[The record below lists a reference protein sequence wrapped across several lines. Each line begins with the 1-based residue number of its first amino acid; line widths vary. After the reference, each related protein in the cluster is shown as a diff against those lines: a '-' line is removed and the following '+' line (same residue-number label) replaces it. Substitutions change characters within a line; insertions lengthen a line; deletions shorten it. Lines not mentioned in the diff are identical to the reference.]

1 MIRNIGKIYAKE
13 LSMAEIKNSLLADLI
28 IDGKN
33 SKKSGLY
40 ISEMTFNEG
49 ISQISKAVLTICSN
63 EFCLR
68 LRGKKDQNGKQVEE
82 GLLDYLDKKATI
94 CFLDK
99 EKISRT
105 FTGKITSV
113 THLGV
118 SNTVSGNLYKYELI
132 IEPNIAD
139 MRFAHHTRQIKKS
152 IKNTLED
159 ILSTYYGDATIDFV
173 ISKPD
178 TNTYLFYQQ
187 NETDYDFFMRLLA
200 QFGLSFFVSSQKNQ
214 NSDEYY
220 EQVTISDGKSF
231 ELPEESRQPNSHTDR
246 NLNILVNK
254 SSKTLSENIR
264 IATWQMS
271 NSISIDDI
279 CRTDSPKPQG
289 DEKRLWFLNSMVT
302 PHSETQSD
310 SDTRDKIAGNYLDSI
325 HVSSANWFGTARLND
340 FQATDVLNIFD
351 FYAPCNLDTEDKEKA
366 ALLSDDTIRA
376 RIISLNLVLT
386 NILPFEV
393 ASEGSSASAE
403 VKFRCAEISKEAPSV
418 FTPLTDQNALSA
430 EEPATKANLVAASIP
445 VANEETSGVTL
456 KKATVCYKSG
466 EATTGKP
473 AKNAAATINIDS
485 QTGESYFYAKIDN
498 SNVVS
503 EVLFTMPL
511 AGLGQGLYKYPRIGE
526 RIFVL
531 DNKDS
536 RYVLHSYIP
545 DSKTMPFFKNGV
557 LPSDDA
563 IKEILK
569 TDERYKKDYEKA
581 SEADKNKMVNNY
593 KDELQAIFDNQPT
606 EQAVATVLRHSS
618 TNFMSNGSEVNIPDD
633 YMADDSLDP
642 FTATL
647 KPITRN
653 VSGLFK
659 SSDHSTKDIKY
670 SEIGMY
676 SGSQNGEKWTPEVLR
691 IQTPGNQFNHT
702 GLLNLNTA
710 NAFVFSTPN
719 ANQKDSKYGS
729 FSVLDVGSVVID
741 AKKSITLKVGGNMVC
756 ITEEGVSVISQTT
769 CTNST
774 PYDSK
779 LTLTPIG
786 ASLTGYTV
794 NVASTFST
802 NVADGLGASMSLAKG
817 AVAINGH
824 SVDLATV
831 DHNSLPFDIAFYT
844 ADLAEYLGY
853 FADDQAEMKGRL
865 NTGYNEIFGDGYF
878 NSDKLSYH
886 LGAKSDVA
894 KKTEAIVLTTWD
906 WFVKIVKIVYMFKS
920 VFPPLRGKLSV
931 YIAGIAVDIGLA
943 VFDSVMA
950 MIDLF
955 GGFDS
960 LTPEEVQR
968 KITIINLA
976 KITAKTVLMYIKV
989 DALTSYSAGDISY
1002 MMMDANE
1009 IKAFSPSLKANFV
1022 DVIARAH
1029 CVPLNPLVPANN
1041 IAFAVAPGSPAE
1053 LTAAILNSSL
1063 NQTVGSGSA
1072 GVFDALIEASG
1083 AVPAFALD
1091 SEYEKGSIGL
1101 DSNALT
1107 QLKTNILTGIAELAV
1122 TSTSAKVTVNS
1133 PASEINFCSGQTKVS
1148 ATGMLNISSG
1158 VGTKI
1163 DCGANSIEI
1172 GVADMKIASTM
1183 LDMKAATLQM
1193 KADAALNV
1201 ETATFKYNGEVTA
1214 IDSKAINLVSAML
1227 SL

>member
-1 MIRNIGKIYAKE
+1 
-13 LSMAEIKNSLLADLI
+13 MAENKSILLADFM
-28 IDGKN
+28 IDGK
-33 SKKSGLY
+33 KSGETGLY

-49 ISQISKAVLTICSN
+49 ISQIGKAVLTICSN
-63 EFCLR
+63 SLCLR
-68 LRGKKDQNGKQVEE
+68 LRGKKDQNGNTTEE

-94 CFLDK
+94 CFFDK
-99 EKISRT
+99 EEISRT

-118 SNTVSGNLYKYELI
+118 SNTVSGNIYKYEFIVESNL
-132 IEPNIAD
+132 AD

-152 IKNTLED
+152 IKETLKE
-159 ILSTYYGDATIDFV
+159 ILSTYFGDATIDFV
-173 ISKPD
+173 VAEPD
-178 TNTYLFYQQ
+178 TNAYLFYQQ

-264 IATWQMS
+264 IATWLMS

-289 DEKRLWFLNSMVT
+289 DEKRLWFLNSMAT

-325 HVSSANWFGTARLND
+325 HFSSANWFGTARLND

-351 FYAPCNLDTEDKEKA
+351 FYAPCDLDTEDKEKA
-366 ALLSDDTIRA
+366 ALQSDDTIRA

-456 KKATVCYKSG
+456 KKATVCYGSG

-511 AGLGQGLYKYPRIGE
+511 AGVGQGLYRFPRIGE
-526 RIFVL
+526 RILVL
-531 DNKDS
+531 SNKDS

-545 DSKTMPFFKNGV
+545 DSNTMPFFKKGV
-557 LPSDDA
+557 LPSDDD
-563 IKEILK
+563 IEKILK
-569 TDERYKKDYEKA
+569 NDIRYKAEYEAASKEEIKNMVKD
-581 SEADKNKMVNNY
+581 Y
-593 KDELQAIFDNQPT
+593 KDELKDILANQPM
-606 EQAVATVLRHSS
+606 EEAVATVLRHSS
-618 TNFMSNGSEVNIPDD
+618 NNFMSDGSKEVNIPDD
-633 YMADDSLDP
+633 YMTDDSLNP
-642 FTATL
+642 FTAKL

-653 VSGLFK
+653 VTGSFK

-676 SGSQNGEKWTPEVLR
+676 SGSQKGKKWTPEVLR

-702 GLLNLNTA
+702 GLANISTA
-710 NAFVFSTPN
+710 NSFVFSTPN

-786 ASLTGYTV
+786 ASLSGLSVDVSSIMY
-794 NVASTFST
+794 T
-802 NVADGLGASMSLAKG
+802 NVSDGLGASMSLAKG

-831 DHNSLPFDIAFYT
+831 DHQSLPFDIVCYSV
-844 ADLAEYLGY
+844 DLIKYVGY
-853 FADDQAEMKGRL
+853 FADDQAEMEDRL
-865 NTGYNEIFGDGYF
+865 NTGYNEMVKDGYF
-878 NSDKLSYH
+878 DSDKLSYH

-906 WFVKIVKIVYMFKS
+906 WIVKIVKTVYMFKS

-931 YIAGIAVDIGLA
+931 YIAGVVVDYLFGIL
-943 VFDSVMA
+943 DSVMA
-950 MIDLF
+950 MLSLF
-955 GGFDS
+955 GELDS
-960 LTPEEVQR
+960 LTPEKVQR
-968 KITIINLA
+968 KITIINLI
-976 KITAKTVLMYIKV
+976 KIATKTVFMYIKV
-989 DALTSYSAGDISY
+989 HALRSYSAGDISY
-1002 MMMDANE
+1002 MMMDPNE
-1009 IKAFSPSLKANFV
+1009 IKTFSSSLKADFV
-1022 DVIARAH
+1022 KVDAKAH
-1029 CVPLNPLVPANN
+1029 NVPLNPLIPPKNIDLAANPDPLMQY
-1041 IAFAVAPGSPAE
+1041 VAG
-1053 LTAAILNSSL
+1053 ILNDSI
-1063 NQTVGSGSA
+1063 NRTVGAGSA
-1072 GVFDALIEASG
+1072 GVFGALVEASG
-1083 AVPAFALD
+1083 AVPAFALK
-1091 SEYEKGSIGL
+1091 SEDNKVGL
-1101 DSNALT
+1101 NSNALT
-1107 QLKTNILTGIAELAV
+1107 ELKTNILTRIAELAV
-1122 TSTSAKVTVNS
+1122 TSTSAKAKVEAPQSEVNF
-1133 PASEINFCSGQTKVS
+1133 FCSGQTKVS
-1148 ATGMLNISSG
+1148 ATGKLNISSMQ
-1158 VGTKI
+1158 GTKI
-1163 DCGANSIEI
+1163 DCGPTNSIEI
-1172 GVADMKIASTM
+1172 KPTDMNLTSTM
-1183 LDMKAATLQM
+1183 LDMQTTTLQM
-1193 KADAALNV
+1193 KADATLKIQVGA
-1201 ETATFKYNGEVTA
+1201 AQ
-1214 IDSKAINLVSAML
+1214 L
-1227 SL
+1227 STKLFNTSGDVANISTQLTKVG

>member
-1 MIRNIGKIYAKE
+1 
-13 LSMAEIKNSLLADLI
+13 MAENKSILLADFM
-28 IDGKN
+28 IDGK
-33 SKKSGLY
+33 KSGETGLY

-49 ISQISKAVLTICSN
+49 ISQIGKAVLTICSN
-63 EFCLR
+63 SLCLR
-68 LRGKKDQNGKQVEE
+68 LRGKKDQNGNTTEE

-94 CFLDK
+94 CFFDK
-99 EKISRT
+99 KEISRT

-118 SNTVSGNLYKYELI
+118 SNTVSGNIYKYEFIVESNL
-132 IEPNIAD
+132 AD

-152 IKNTLED
+152 IKETLKE
-159 ILSTYYGDATIDFV
+159 ILSTYFGDATIDFV
-173 ISKPD
+173 VAEPD
-178 TNTYLFYQQ
+178 TNAYLFYQQ

-289 DEKRLWFLNSMVT
+289 DEKRLWFLNSMAT

-325 HVSSANWFGTARLND
+325 HFSSANWFGTARLND

-351 FYAPCNLDTEDKEKA
+351 FYAPCDLDTEDKEKA
-366 ALLSDDTIRA
+366 ALQSDDTIRA

-456 KKATVCYKSG
+456 KKATVCYGSG
-466 EATTGKP
+466 EATTGEP

-503 EVLFTMPL
+503 EVLFTMPF
-511 AGLGQGLYKYPRIGE
+511 AGVGQGLYRFPRIGE
-526 RIFVL
+526 RILVL
-531 DNKDS
+531 SNKDS

-545 DSKTMPFFKNGV
+545 DSNTMPFFKKGV

-563 IKEILK
+563 IEKILEK
-569 TDERYKKDYEKA
+569 DIRYKAEYEAA
-581 SEADKNKMVNNY
+581 SKKEKENMVEDY
-593 KDELQAIFDNQPT
+593 KDELKDILANQPK

-618 TNFMSNGSEVNIPDD
+618 NNFMSDGSEVNIPND
-633 YMADDSLDP
+633 YMTDDSLNP
-642 FTATL
+642 FTAKL

-653 VSGLFK
+653 VTGSFK
-659 SSDHSTKDIKY
+659 SSDHSTKEIKY

-676 SGSQNGEKWTPEVLR
+676 SGSQKGNKWTPEVLR

-702 GLLNLNTA
+702 GLANISTA
-710 NAFVFSTPN
+710 NSFVFSTPN
-719 ANQKDSKYGS
+719 ANQEDSKYGS

-831 DHNSLPFDIAFYT
+831 DHQSLPFDIAFYT

-853 FADDQAEMKGRL
+853 FADDQAEMEDRL
-865 NTGYNEIFGDGYF
+865 NTGYNEMVKDGYF
-878 NSDKLSYH
+878 DSDKLSYH
-886 LGAKSDVA
+886 LGAKSDAA
-894 KKTEAIVLTTWD
+894 KKTEAIVLTIWD
-906 WFVKIVKIVYMFKS
+906 WIVKIVKTVYMFKS

-931 YIAGIAVDIGLA
+931 YIAGVVVDIGLA
-943 VFDSVMA
+943 IFDSVMA

-968 KITIINLA
+968 KITITNLI
-976 KITAKTVLMYIKV
+976 KIAAKTVFMYIKV
-989 DALTSYSAGDISY
+989 HALRSYSAGDISY
-1002 MMMDANE
+1002 MMIDPNE
-1009 IKAFSPSLKANFV
+1009 IKTFSSSLKADFV
-1022 DVIARAH
+1022 KVDAKAH
-1029 CVPLNPLVPANN
+1029 NVPLNPLIPPNN
-1041 IAFAVAPGSPAE
+1041 MGLAAIPDPLARAVA
-1053 LTAAILNSSL
+1053 TNLNSSV
-1063 NQTVGSGSA
+1063 NQVVGAGSA
-1072 GVFDALIEASG
+1072 GVFEALIATSG
-1083 AVPAFALD
+1083 AVPAFALKSKMD
-1091 SEYEKGSIGL
+1091 EGPVGL
-1101 DSNALT
+1101 DSNALMG
-1107 QLKTNILTGIAELAV
+1107 LKASLITTLAELDV
-1122 TSTSAKVTVNS
+1122 VSSTSSTVKFTS
-1133 PASEINFCSGQTKVS
+1133 PNSEINLDS
-1148 ATGMLNISSG
+1148 ARAKIESTGLLNILSRS
-1158 VGTKI
+1158 GTKL
-1163 DCGANSIEI
+1163 DCGANTIEI
-1172 GVADMKIASTM
+1172 SPASIKTTSAL
-1183 LDMKAATLQM
+1183 LDMQTTTLQM
-1193 KADAALNV
+1193 KADAALKIQG
-1201 ETATFKYNGEVTA
+1201 AA
-1214 IDSKAINLVSAML
+1214 AQL
-1227 SL
+1227 STQLFSISGDVANISTRLTKVG

>member
-13 LSMAEIKNSLLADLI
+13 LSMAEIKSSLLADLI
-28 IDGKN
+28 IDGKK
-33 SKKSGLY
+33 SKDSGLY
-40 ISEMTFNEG
+40 ISEMTFSEG
-49 ISQISKAVLTICSN
+49 VSQVSKAVLTICSN
-63 EFCLR
+63 SVCLK
-68 LRGKKDQNGKQVEE
+68 LRGKKDSNGNQSEE

-94 CFLDK
+94 CFLDE

-289 DEKRLWFLNSMVT
+289 DEKRLWFLNSMAT

-430 EEPATKANLVAASIP
+430 EEPATRANLVAASIP

-456 KKATVCYKSG
+456 KKATVCYQSG
-466 EATTGKP
+466 EATTDKP

-545 DSKTMPFFKNGV
+545 DSKTMPFFQNGKLPTDSEIKN
-557 LPSDDA
+557 
-563 IKEILK
+563 ILK
-569 TDERYKKDYEKA
+569 DELKDL
-581 SEADKNKMVNNY
+581 SESDKNKKIQDY
-593 KDELQAIFDNQPT
+593 KSKISAILAKQPT

-618 TNFMSNGSEVNIPDD
+618 NNFMSNGSEVNIPDD

-659 SSDHSTKDIKY
+659 SSDYSTKNIKY

-676 SGSQNGEKWTPEVLR
+676 SGSKSGDDWIPEVLR
-691 IQTPGNQFNHT
+691 IQTPGNQFNYT
-702 GLLNLNTA
+702 GLLSLNAA
-710 NAFVFSTPN
+710 NSFVFTTPN
-719 ANQKDSKYGS
+719 ATQKDTEYGS

-774 PYDSK
+774 PYDSI
-779 LTLTPIG
+779 LSLTPIG
-786 ASLTGYTV
+786 ASLSGLSV
-794 NVASTFST
+794 NVSSTMST
-802 NVADGLGASMSLAKG
+802 NVSDGLGAGMSLSKG
-817 AVAINGH
+817 AVSIKGH
-824 SVDLATV
+824 TVDLNTVDHQGLTFDKVCYSVDLV
-831 DHNSLPFDIAFYT
+831 K
-844 ADLAEYLGY
+844 YLGY
-853 FADDQAEMKGRL
+853 FCLDQAEMKDRL
-865 NTGYNEIFGDGYF
+865 NTGYNEMVKGGYF
-878 NSDKLSYH
+878 DFNKLDYH
-886 LGAKSDVA
+886 MGGKSVA
-894 KKTEAIVLTTWD
+894 FKKSIAIINATWS
-906 WFVKIVKIVYMFKS
+906 WIVTIAKIVYSFKS

-931 YIAGIAVDIGLA
+931 YIAGIVVDLLFGI
-943 VFDSVMA
+943 FDTVMA
-950 MIDLF
+950 MIDLAKCF
-955 GGFDS
+955 NS
-960 LTPEEVQR
+960 LTPVEVQR
-968 KITIINLA
+968 KITITNLI
-976 KITAKTVLMYIKV
+976 KIATKTVFMYIKL
-989 DALTSYSAGDISY
+989 DALGGYTPGNISY
-1002 MMMDANE
+1002 FMIDPNE
-1009 IKAFSPSLKANFV
+1009 IKTFSSSLKADFV
-1022 DVIARAH
+1022 KVDAKAH
-1029 CVPLNPLVPANN
+1029 NVPLNPLIPANN
-1041 IAFAVAPGSPAE
+1041 TG
-1053 LTAAILNSSL
+1053 LAAIPDPLMQSVAVMLNASI
-1063 NQTVGSGSA
+1063 NRTVGAGSA
-1072 GVFDALIEASG
+1072 GVFGALIETSG
-1083 AVPAFALD
+1083 AVPAFALKSGD
-1091 SEYEKGSIGL
+1091 SKVGL
-1101 DSNALT
+1101 NSNALT
-1107 QLKTNILTGIAELAV
+1107 ELKSEILTGLAQFDV
-1122 TSTSAKVTVNS
+1122 LSTVSAKTVVNT
-1133 PASEINFCSGQTKVS
+1133 PNCEINVSSAQTKVS
-1148 ATGMLNISSG
+1148 TDGMLGISSKL
-1158 VGTKI
+1158 GTKI

-1172 GVADMKIASTM
+1172 GVGDMKITSSM
-1183 LDMKAATLQM
+1183 LDMKAASLQM
-1193 KADAALNV
+1193 KADAMLKVDANSLSFSTQISDVKTQVLNIGSQM
-1201 ETATFKYNGEVTA
+1201 AN
-1214 IDSKAINLVSAML
+1214 IQ
-1227 SL
+1227 

>member
-1 MIRNIGKIYAKE
+1 
-13 LSMAEIKNSLLADLI
+13 MAENKSILLADFM
-28 IDGKN
+28 IDGK
-33 SKKSGLY
+33 KSGETGLY

-49 ISQISKAVLTICSN
+49 ISQIGKAVLTICSN
-63 EFCLR
+63 SLCLR
-68 LRGKKDQNGKQVEE
+68 LRGKKDQNGNTTEE

-94 CFLDK
+94 CFFDK
-99 EKISRT
+99 KEISRT

-118 SNTVSGNLYKYELI
+118 SNTVSGNIYKYEFIVESNL
-132 IEPNIAD
+132 AD

-152 IKNTLED
+152 IKETLKE
-159 ILSTYYGDATIDFV
+159 ILSTYFGDATIDFV
-173 ISKPD
+173 VAEPD
-178 TNTYLFYQQ
+178 TNAYLFYQQ

-289 DEKRLWFLNSMVT
+289 DEKRLWFLNSMAT

-325 HVSSANWFGTARLND
+325 HFSSANWFGTARLND

-351 FYAPCNLDTEDKEKA
+351 FYAPCDLDTEDKEEE
-366 ALLSDDTIRA
+366 ALHSDDTIRA

-430 EEPATKANLVAASIP
+430 EEPATKANLVADSIP

-456 KKATVCYKSG
+456 KKATVCYESG

-473 AKNAAATINIDS
+473 AKNAAATINIDP

-545 DSKTMPFFKNGV
+545 DSTKMPFFKNAAI
-557 LPSDDA
+557 PSDA
-563 IKEILK
+563 
-569 TDERYKKDYEKA
+569 
-581 SEADKNKMVNNY
+581 
-593 KDELQAIFDNQPT
+593 
-606 EQAVATVLRHSS
+606 AVATVLRHSS
-618 TNFMSNGSEVNIPDD
+618 DNFMSNGSEVNIPDD
-633 YMADDSLDP
+633 YMTDESLNP
-642 FTATL
+642 FTAKL

-653 VSGLFK
+653 VTGSFK

-676 SGSQNGEKWTPEVLR
+676 SGSQDGDKWSPEVLR

-702 GLLNLNTA
+702 GLANISTA
-710 NAFVFSTPN
+710 NSFVFSTPN
-719 ANQKDSKYGS
+719 ANQEDSKYGS

-831 DHNSLPFDIAFYT
+831 DHQSLPFDIACYT

-853 FADDQAEMKGRL
+853 FVDDQAEMEERL
-865 NTGYNEIFGDGYF
+865 ETGYNKIIESGKFD
-878 NSDKLSYH
+878 SDKLSYH
-886 LGAKSDVA
+886 MGAKSDA
-894 KKTEAIVLTTWD
+894 GKKAIAIVSATWD
-906 WFVKIVKIVYMFKS
+906 WIVKIAKTVYSFKS

-931 YIAGIAVDIGLA
+931 YIAGVVVDIVLA

-950 MIDLF
+950 MIDLAE
-955 GGFDS
+955 GFDS
-960 LTPEEVQR
+960 LTPVKVQR
-968 KITIINLA
+968 KITITNLI
-976 KITAKTVLMYIKV
+976 KIATKTVFMYIKC
-989 DALTSYSAGDISY
+989 DSLTSYTAGDISY
-1002 MMMDANE
+1002 FMIDPNE
-1009 IKAFSPSLKANFV
+1009 IKTFSSSLKADFV
-1022 DVIARAH
+1022 KVDAKAH
-1029 CVPLNPLVPANN
+1029 NVPLNPLVLANN
-1041 IAFAVAPGSPAE
+1041 AAVAAIPDP
-1053 LTAAILNSSL
+1053 LTRSVATFLNSSV
-1063 NQTVGSGSA
+1063 NQVVGAGSA
-1072 GVFDALIEASG
+1072 GFFETLIATSG
-1083 AVPAFALD
+1083 AAVPAFALKSGD
-1091 SEYEKGSIGL
+1091 NKVGL
-1101 DSNALT
+1101 NSNALT
-1107 QLKTNILTGIAELAV
+1107 ELKAEITTGLAELNV
-1122 TSTSAKVTVNS
+1122 ISTSSAKAKVVAPQSEVNFS
-1133 PASEINFCSGQTKVS
+1133 SGQTKVS
-1148 ATGMLNISSG
+1148 ATGMLNISSR

-1163 DCGANSIEI
+1163 DCGTSSIEI
-1172 GVADMKIASTM
+1172 GDADMKITSTL
-1183 LDMKAATLQM
+1183 LDMQTTTLQM
-1193 KADAALNV
+1193 KANAALNIDGG
-1201 ETATFKYNGEVTA
+1201 ATKFQSQIFNINGNVANIQTQLT
-1214 IDSKAINLVSAML
+1214 KVG
-1227 SL
+1227 

>member
-1 MIRNIGKIYAKE
+1 
-13 LSMAEIKNSLLADLI
+13 MAENKSILLADFM
-28 IDGKN
+28 IDGKK
-33 SKKSGLY
+33 SKDSGLY
-40 ISEMTFNEG
+40 ISEMTFSEG
-49 ISQISKAVLTICSN
+49 VSQVSKAVLTICSN
-63 EFCLR
+63 SVCLK
-68 LRGKKDQNGKQVEE
+68 LRGKKDSNGNQSEE

-94 CFLDK
+94 CFLDE

-159 ILSTYYGDATIDFV
+159 ILSTYYGDTTIDFV

-220 EQVTISDGKSF
+220 EQVIISDGKSF

-271 NSISIDDI
+271 NSTTIDDI
-279 CRTDSPKPQG
+279 CKTDSLKN
-289 DEKRLWFLNSMVT
+289 DENNKRLWFLNSMAT

-325 HVSSANWFGTARLND
+325 HFSSANWFGTARLND

-351 FYAPCNLDTEDKEKA
+351 FYAPCDLDTEDKEKA
-366 ALLSDDTIRA
+366 ALQSDDTIRA

-430 EEPATKANLVAASIP
+430 EEPATKANLVAASTP

-466 EATTGKP
+466 EATKGKP

-503 EVLFTMPL
+503 EVLFTMPF
-511 AGLGQGLYKYPRIGE
+511 AGVGQGLYRFPRIGE
-526 RIFVL
+526 RILVL
-531 DNKDS
+531 SNKDS

-545 DSKTMPFFKNGV
+545 DSNTMPFFKKGV
-557 LPSDDA
+557 LPSDAD
-563 IKEILK
+563 IKKILEK
-569 TDERYKKDYEKA
+569 DIRYKEEYEEA
-581 SEADKNKMVNNY
+581 SENEKEKMVKDY
-593 KDELQAIFDNQPT
+593 KDELEDIFANQPM

-618 TNFMSNGSEVNIPDD
+618 NNFMSDGSEVNIPND
-633 YMADDSLDP
+633 YMADDSLNP
-642 FTATL
+642 FTAKL

-653 VSGLFK
+653 VSGSFAPEDYD
-659 SSDHSTKDIKY
+659 SKDIKY

-676 SGSQNGEKWTPEVLR
+676 SGSQDGKKWTPEVLR

-710 NAFVFSTPN
+710 NAFIFSTPN

-831 DHNSLPFDIAFYT
+831 DHQSLPFDIACYT
-844 ADLAEYLGY
+844 ADLVEYLGY
-853 FADDQAEMKGRL
+853 FADDQAEMEDRL
-865 NTGYNEIFGDGYF
+865 NTGYNEMVKDGYF
-878 NSDKLSYH
+878 DSDKLSYH
-886 LGAKSDVA
+886 LGVKSDGA

-906 WFVKIVKIVYMFKS
+906 WIVKIVKTVYMFKS

-931 YIAGIAVDIGLA
+931 YIAGVVVDIGLA
-943 VFDSVMA
+943 IFDSVMA

-968 KITIINLA
+968 KITITNLI
-976 KITAKTVLMYIKV
+976 KIVAKTVFMYIKC
-989 DALTSYSAGDISY
+989 DSLTSYKAGDISY
-1002 MMMDANE
+1002 FMIDPNE

-1041 IAFAVAPGSPAE
+1041 IAFAVAPGSPAK
-1053 LTAAILNSSL
+1053 LTEAMLDYSL
-1063 NQTVGSGSA
+1063 NETVGAGSA
-1072 GVFDALIEASG
+1072 GVFEALIEASG

-1122 TSTSAKVTVNS
+1122 TSTSAKATVTTPNC
-1133 PASEINFCSGQTKVS
+1133 EID
-1148 ATGMLNISSG
+1148 LNAPRSKTTIVALGSLDIFSSI
-1158 VGTKI
+1158 GTKI
-1163 DCGANSIEI
+1163 ICGTSCIEI
-1172 GVADMKIASTM
+1172 GDADMKITSTM
-1183 LDMKAATLQM
+1183 LDMQTTTLQM
-1193 KADAALNV
+1193 KADATLNADANSLSLSSKIIDAATQALNI
-1201 ETATFKYNGEVTA
+1201 GGQ
-1214 IDSKAINLVSAML
+1214 IINVHN
-1227 SL
+1227 

>member
-1 MIRNIGKIYAKE
+1 
-13 LSMAEIKNSLLADLI
+13 MAENKSILLADFM
-28 IDGKN
+28 IDGK
-33 SKKSGLY
+33 KSGETGLY

-49 ISQISKAVLTICSN
+49 ISQIGKAVLTICSN
-63 EFCLR
+63 SLCLR
-68 LRGKKDQNGKQVEE
+68 LRGKKDQNGNTTEE

-94 CFLDK
+94 CFFDK
-99 EKISRT
+99 KEISRT

-118 SNTVSGNLYKYELI
+118 SNTVSGNIYKYEFIVESNL
-132 IEPNIAD
+132 AD

-152 IKNTLED
+152 IKETLKE
-159 ILSTYYGDATIDFV
+159 ILSTYFGDATIDFV
-173 ISKPD
+173 VAEPD
-178 TNTYLFYQQ
+178 TNAYLFYQQ

-289 DEKRLWFLNSMVT
+289 DEKRLWFLNSMAT

-325 HVSSANWFGTARLND
+325 HFSSANWFGTARLND

-351 FYAPCNLDTEDKEKA
+351 FYAPCDLDTEDKEKA
-366 ALLSDDTIRA
+366 ALQSDDTIRA

-456 KKATVCYKSG
+456 KKATVCYESG

-511 AGLGQGLYKYPRIGE
+511 AGVGQGLYRFPRIGE
-526 RIFVL
+526 RILVL
-531 DNKDS
+531 SNKDS

-545 DSKTMPFFKNGV
+545 DSNTMPFFKKGV
-557 LPSDDA
+557 LPSDAD
-563 IKEILK
+563 IEKILK
-569 TDERYKKDYEKA
+569 NDIRYEAEYEAA
-581 SEADKNKMVNNY
+581 SENEKKNMVKDY
-593 KDELQAIFDNQPT
+593 KDELKDILANQPK

-618 TNFMSNGSEVNIPDD
+618 NNFMSDGSEVNIPND
-633 YMADDSLDP
+633 YMTDDSLNP
-642 FTATL
+642 FTAKL

-653 VSGLFK
+653 VTGSFK
-659 SSDHSTKDIKY
+659 SSDHSTKEIKY

-676 SGSQNGEKWTPEVLR
+676 SGSQKGNKWTPEVLR

-702 GLLNLNTA
+702 GLANISTA
-710 NAFVFSTPN
+710 NSFVFSTPN
-719 ANQKDSKYGS
+719 ANQEDSKYGS

-786 ASLTGYTV
+786 ASLSGLSV
-794 NVASTFST
+794 DVSSIMST
-802 NVADGLGASMSLAKG
+802 NVSDGLGAGVSLSKG

-824 SVDLATV
+824 TVDLSTV
-831 DHNSLPFDIAFYT
+831 DHQSLPFDIVCYCV
-844 ADLAEYLGY
+844 DLIKYVGY
-853 FADDQAEMKGRL
+853 FADDQAEMEDRL

-906 WFVKIVKIVYMFKS
+906 WIVKIAKTVYLFKS

-931 YIAGIAVDIGLA
+931 YIAGVVVDIGLA
-943 VFDSVMA
+943 IFDSVMA

-960 LTPEEVQR
+960 LTPVEVQR
-968 KITIINLA
+968 KITITNLI
-976 KITAKTVLMYIKV
+976 KIATKTVFMCIKV
-989 DALTSYSAGDISY
+989 HALRSYSAGDISY
-1002 MMMDANE
+1002 FMIDPNE
-1009 IKAFSPSLKANFV
+1009 IKTFSSSLKADFV
-1022 DVIARAH
+1022 KVDAKAH
-1029 CVPLNPLVPANN
+1029 NVPLNPLIPPNN
-1041 IAFAVAPGSPAE
+1041 TG
-1053 LTAAILNSSL
+1053 LAAIPDLGMRSVAEMLNASIKR
-1063 NQTVGSGSA
+1063 TVGAGSA
-1072 GVFDALIEASG
+1072 GVFEALIATSG
-1083 AVPAFALD
+1083 AVPAFALKSGD
-1091 SEYEKGSIGL
+1091 NKVGL
-1101 DSNALT
+1101 NSNALT
-1107 QLKTNILTGIAELAV
+1107 ELKSEILTGLAQLNV
-1122 TSTSAKVTVNS
+1122 HSVVSAKTVVTT
-1133 PASEINFCSGQTKVS
+1133 PDCEIDLNAPQSKIDAAGL
-1148 ATGMLNISSG
+1148 LNISSG
-1158 VGTKI
+1158 LNT
-1163 DCGANSIEI
+1163 IEI
-1172 GVADMKIASTM
+1172 SSASIKTTSTM
-1183 LDMKAATLQM
+1183 LDMQTTTLQM
-1193 KADAALNV
+1193 KANAALKVDTDVFNLNGQVTNLRASASNISSSLINV
-1201 ETATFKYNGEVTA
+1201 G
-1214 IDSKAINLVSAML
+1214 
-1227 SL
+1227 

>member
-1 MIRNIGKIYAKE
+1 
-13 LSMAEIKNSLLADLI
+13 MAENKSILLADFM
-28 IDGKN
+28 IDGK
-33 SKKSGLY
+33 KSGETGLY

-49 ISQISKAVLTICSN
+49 ISQIGKAVLTICSN
-63 EFCLR
+63 SLCLR
-68 LRGKKDQNGKQVEE
+68 LRGKKDQNGNTTEE

-94 CFLDK
+94 CFFDK
-99 EKISRT
+99 KEISRT

-118 SNTVSGNLYKYELI
+118 SNTVSGNIYKYEFIVESNL
-132 IEPNIAD
+132 AD

-152 IKNTLED
+152 IKETLKE
-159 ILSTYYGDATIDFV
+159 ILSTYFGDATIDFV
-173 ISKPD
+173 VAEPD
-178 TNTYLFYQQ
+178 TNAYLFYQQ

-289 DEKRLWFLNSMVT
+289 DEKRLWFLNSMAT

-325 HVSSANWFGTARLND
+325 HFSSANWFGTARLND

-351 FYAPCNLDTEDKEKA
+351 FYAQCDLDTEDKEKA
-366 ALLSDDTIRA
+366 ALQSDDTIRA

-545 DSKTMPFFKNGV
+545 DSTKMPFFNNAAI
-557 LPSDDA
+557 PSDA
-563 IKEILK
+563 
-569 TDERYKKDYEKA
+569 
-581 SEADKNKMVNNY
+581 
-593 KDELQAIFDNQPT
+593 
-606 EQAVATVLRHSS
+606 AVATVLRHSS
-618 TNFMSNGSEVNIPDD
+618 DNFINGSSE
-633 YMADDSLDP
+633 ADLTCYLGEENSGLNKP
-642 FTATL
+642 TL
-647 KPITRN
+647 KQITRN
-653 VSGLFK
+653 VSGSFAPEDYD
-659 SSDHSTKDIKY
+659 SKDIKY

-676 SGSQNGEKWTPEVLR
+676 SGSTTKDKDGNSTWSPEVLR

-710 NAFVFSTPN
+710 NAFIFSTPN
-719 ANQKDSKYGS
+719 ANQEDSKYGS

-741 AKKSITLKVGGNMVC
+741 AKKSITLKVAGNMVT
-756 ITEEGVSVISQTT
+756 INEKGVNIISQST
-769 CTNST
+769 CTENT
-774 PYDSK
+774 PYDSV
-779 LTLTPIG
+779 LSLSPIG
-786 ASLTGYTV
+786 ASLSGLEV
-794 NVASTFST
+794 NVAGTIST
-802 NVADGLGASMSLAKG
+802 NVSGGLSAGVSLAKG

-824 SVDLATV
+824 TVDLSTV
-831 DHNSLPFDIAFYT
+831 DHSGANFDIFLYCFDVAKYT
-844 ADLAEYLGY
+844 AR
-853 FADDQAEMKGRL
+853 FIADQVNMKKRL
-865 NTGYNEIFGDGYF
+865 DTGYNDMVKDGYF
-878 NSDKLSYH
+878 NSDLLDYRMT
-886 LGAKSDVA
+886 GGKSDALKQGLATYNATWNFIVTIA
-894 KKTEAIVLTTWD
+894 KT
-906 WFVKIVKIVYMFKS
+906 VYSFKS
-920 VFPPLRGKLSV
+920 LYPPLRGKLSV
-931 YIAGIAVDIGLA
+931 YIAGITVNLLFGI
-943 VFDSVMA
+943 FDSVMA
-950 MIDLF
+950 LLSDDVYKVGALK
-955 GGFDS
+955 S
-960 LTPEEVQR
+960 LTPEQVQR
-968 KITIINLA
+968 QITITNFIKVA
-976 KITAKTVLMYIKV
+976 TKSTFVLMKLASIK
-989 DALTSYSAGDISY
+989 SYKAGDISY
-1002 MMMDANE
+1002 LMMDPEE
-1009 IKAFSPSLKANFV
+1009 IKSFSSSLKTDFV
-1022 DVIARAH
+1022 KVSATAH
-1029 CVPLNPLVPANN
+1029 NVPLNPFLSSRCDGLPALKAIPNGPVRAAQKN
-1041 IAFAVAPGSPAE
+1041 LTRALRGVADAGSAAAFGA
-1053 LTAAILNSSL
+1053 LMTASSL
-1063 NQTVGSGSA
+1063 A
-1072 GVFDALIEASG
+1072 
-1083 AVPAFALD
+1083 PAFTLKSD
-1091 SEYEKGSIGL
+1091 NGSVGL
-1101 DSNALT
+1101 DSKALKEF
-1107 QLKTNILTGIAELAV
+1107 KTEILTGLAKVSV
-1122 TSTSAKVTVNS
+1122 TSPKVDFNVTSPKVDFNT
-1133 PASEINFCSGQTKVS
+1133 SGRLNVS
-1148 ATGMLNISSG
+1148 SLL
-1158 VGTKI
+1158 GTKI
-1163 DCGANSIEI
+1163 SCVNNTIEI
-1172 GVADMKIASTM
+1172 VPAAIKTTGAL
-1183 LDMKAATLQM
+1183 LDMRITTLLKM
-1193 KADAALNV
+1193 NSDAALNLKGASINV
-1201 ETATFKYNGEVTA
+1201 DGNVTG
-1214 IDSKAINLVSAML
+1214 IKSPVINVTGQLVKVG
-1227 SL
+1227 

>member
-1 MIRNIGKIYAKE
+1 
-13 LSMAEIKNSLLADLI
+13 MAENKSILLADFM
-28 IDGKN
+28 IDGK
-33 SKKSGLY
+33 KSGETGLY

-49 ISQISKAVLTICSN
+49 ISQIGKAVLTICSN
-63 EFCLR
+63 SLCLR
-68 LRGKKDQNGKQVEE
+68 LRGKKDQNGNTTEK

-94 CFLDK
+94 CFFDK
-99 EKISRT
+99 KEISRT

-118 SNTVSGNLYKYELI
+118 SNTVSGNIYKYEFIVESNL
-132 IEPNIAD
+132 AD

-152 IKNTLED
+152 IKETLEE
-159 ILSTYYGDATIDFV
+159 ILSTYFGDATIDFV
-173 ISKPD
+173 VAEPD
-178 TNTYLFYQQ
+178 TNAYLFYQQ

-289 DEKRLWFLNSMVT
+289 DEKRLWFLNSMAT

-325 HVSSANWFGTARLND
+325 HFSSANWFGTARLND

-351 FYAPCNLDTEDKEKA
+351 FYAPCDLDTEDKEKA
-366 ALLSDDTIRA
+366 ALQSDDTIRA

-445 VANEETSGVTL
+445 VATEETSGVTL

-466 EATTGKP
+466 EATTDKP
-473 AKNAAATINIDS
+473 AKNAAATINIDP

-545 DSKTMPFFKNGV
+545 DSTKMPFFNNDAI
-557 LPSDDA
+557 PSDA
-563 IKEILK
+563 
-569 TDERYKKDYEKA
+569 
-581 SEADKNKMVNNY
+581 
-593 KDELQAIFDNQPT
+593 
-606 EQAVATVLRHSS
+606 AVATVLRHSS
-618 TNFMSNGSEVNIPDD
+618 DNFINGSSE
-633 YMADDSLDP
+633 ADLTCYLDEEKSGLNKP
-642 FTATL
+642 TL
-647 KPITRN
+647 KQITRN
-653 VSGLFK
+653 VSGSFAPEDYD
-659 SSDHSTKDIKY
+659 SKDIKY

-676 SGSQNGEKWTPEVLR
+676 SGSQDGNKWSPEVLR
-691 IQTPGNQFNHT
+691 IQTPGNQYNHT
-702 GLLNLNTA
+702 GLANISTA
-710 NAFVFSTPN
+710 NSFVFSTPN
-719 ANQKDSKYGS
+719 ANQEDSKYGS

-741 AKKSITLKVGGNMVC
+741 ANKSITLKVGGNMVC

-786 ASLTGYTV
+786 ASLSGLSV
-794 NVASTFST
+794 NVSSTMST
-802 NVADGLGASMSLAKG
+802 SISDGLGATMSLSKG
-817 AVAINGH
+817 AVAVKGH
-824 SVDLATV
+824 TVDLSTV
-831 DHNSLPFDIAFYT
+831 DHQDLTFDIVCYT
-844 ADLAEYLGY
+844 ADLAEYLIFFGL
-853 FADDQAEMKGRL
+853 DQAEMEDRL
-865 NTGYNEIFGDGYF
+865 NTGYNEMVKDGSF
-878 NSDKLSYH
+878 DSDKLSYH
-886 LGAKSDVA
+886 MGAKSDAA
-894 KKTEAIVLTTWD
+894 KKAIAIVSASWD
-906 WFVKIVKIVYMFKS
+906 WIVKIAKTVYSFKS

-931 YIAGIAVDIGLA
+931 YIAGVVVDFLFGI
-943 VFDSVMA
+943 FDSAMA
-950 MIDLF
+950 MISLF
-955 GGFDS
+955 GGLDS
-960 LTPEEVQR
+960 LTPEKVQR
-968 KITIINLA
+968 KITITNLI
-976 KITAKTVLMYIKV
+976 KIATKTVFMYIKL
-989 DALTSYSAGDISY
+989 DALGGYTPGDISY
-1002 MMMDANE
+1002 FMIDPNE
-1009 IKAFSPSLKANFV
+1009 IKTFSSSLKADFV
-1022 DVIARAH
+1022 KVDAKAH
-1029 CVPLNPLVPANN
+1029 NVPLNPLIPPNN
-1041 IAFAVAPGSPAE
+1041 TG
-1053 LTAAILNSSL
+1053 LAAIPDPQMQSVARMLNASINL
-1063 NQTVGSGSA
+1063 TVGAGSA
-1072 GVFDALIEASG
+1072 GVFGALVEASG
-1083 AVPAFALD
+1083 AVPAFALKSGD
-1091 SEYEKGSIGL
+1091 SKVGL
-1101 DSNALT
+1101 NSNALKE
-1107 QLKTNILTGIAELAV
+1107 LKSEILTGLAQLNV
-1122 TSTSAKVTVNS
+1122 QSVVSAKTVVTTPNC
-1133 PASEINFCSGQTKVS
+1133 EIDLNAQQSKIDAAGL
-1148 ATGMLNISSG
+1148 LNISSG
-1158 VGTKI
+1158 LGTKL
-1163 DCGANSIEI
+1163 DCGANTIEI
-1172 GVADMKIASTM
+1172 SPASIKTTSAL
-1183 LDMKAATLQM
+1183 LDMQTTTLQM
-1193 KADAALNV
+1193 KADAALKIQG
-1201 ETATFKYNGEVTA
+1201 AA
-1214 IDSKAINLVSAML
+1214 AQL
-1227 SL
+1227 STQLFSISGDVANISTKLTKVG